1 MEASP
6 EDIFL
11 TRQELVDRY
20 GLPEKTHRAVGDERN
35 RMTDYSE
42 SVLTHDDA
50 HDLSPAGRSLL
61 TIQEAA
67 AALRISRSSVYR
79 LFDSGQL
86 AWVQIG
92 ASRRVSA
99 TEIERFIAAH
109 TQVAS

>member
-1 MEASP
+1 MEANP

-11 TRQELVDRY
+11 TRQELIDRY
-20 GLPEKTHRAVGDERN
+20 GLPDQTYRAVADERN
-35 RMTDYSE
+35 HMTDHTE
-42 SVLTHDDA
+42 SVSTHDDA
-50 HDLSPAGRSLL
+50 YEFSPASRSLL

-67 AALRISRSSVYR
+67 AALRISRSTVYR

-99 TEIERFIAAH
+99 TEIDRFIAAH